1 MLFNDLIQRLFQEM
15 RKKLKVSMFD
25 NKSQLKEEKSTK
37 HTDLVQHGF
46 ECQVS

>member
-1 MLFNDLIQRLFQEM
+1 MIWYRDYFKKWE
-15 RKKLKVSMFD
+15 KKLKVRMFD

-37 HTDLVQHGF
+37 RTDLVQHGF